1 MKRFIYTAGFA
12 VLKAVYSM
20 LPLSV
25 ATEGY
30 DRLKPVKKVTISDP
44 ESDEAEIVAK
54 FVCPNRLSAWRAETL
69 FTKEPETIRWLRSM
83 PAGSHLLDIG
93 ANIGMYSIFA
103 GLRGVRVTAIEPE
116 ALNFGALCQNVVANS
131 LGEFIYPIPI
141 GVGSATELSRL
152 NLPTVKLGSA
162 MNSLGEPL
170 DFEHKPFKPE
180 LTHGVMCYRIDDLVS
195 DPQIGIPSH
204 IKIDVDGL
212 EAEVV
217 KGAMETLKSDSV
229 VSILIELNEG
239 LEVDRE
245 LITIIE
251 GLGYTQKEKSRSE
264 VVDNDTFSNVFN
276 FVFERK

>member
-12 VLKAVYSM
+12 VLKAMYSM
-20 LPLSV
+20 LPLAV

-30 DRLKPVKKVTISDP
+30 DRLKPVKKVNISDP
-44 ESDEAEIVAK
+44 DTDEPELIAK

-69 FTKEPETIRWLRSM
+69 FTKEPETIRWLRRM
-83 PAGSHLLDIG
+83 PAGSHMLDIG

-103 GLRGVRVTAIEPE
+103 GMRGVRVTAVEPE
-116 ALNFGALCQNVVANS
+116 ALNFGALCQNVAAND
-131 LGEFIYPIPI
+131 LGDLIYPIPI
-141 GVGSATELSRL
+141 GVGETTELSRL
-152 NLPTVKLGSA
+152 NLATVNLGGA
-162 MNSLGEPL
+162 MHSLGEPI
-170 DFEHKPFKPE
+170 DFEHNTFKPA
-180 LTHGVMCYRIDDLVS
+180 LTHGVMCYRIDDLVK
-195 DPQIGIPSH
+195 DPQIGVPSH

-217 KGAMETLKSDSV
+217 KGAVETLKSESV

-245 LITIIE
+245 LITTIE

-264 VVDNDTFSNVFN
+264 IVDKDTYSNVFN
-276 FVFERK
+276 FVFERA